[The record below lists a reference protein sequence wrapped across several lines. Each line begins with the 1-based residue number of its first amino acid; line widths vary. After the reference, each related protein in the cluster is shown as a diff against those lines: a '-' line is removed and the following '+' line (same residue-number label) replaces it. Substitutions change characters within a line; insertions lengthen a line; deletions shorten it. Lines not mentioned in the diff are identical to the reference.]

1 MKFHI
6 DSSVP
11 KKEKLLHSL
20 QNNKALQEALARQCL
35 YIHEHQI
42 LCTNDVRNHC
52 FKIKK
57 LSYYNF
63 VEFNSF
69 VLNKKIEA
77 YMPICIQD
85 IEYNEKLR
93 TRLFVR
99 HILSQKFFSAFGI
112 CSEQLIKQLQHVETL
127 QKAVDKIKEYVDS
140 YLNTVQIVSGRKM
153 LEDYT
158 FCKQRLL
165 LIIDMLSERIP
176 KQHSIEKYSI
186 PFLSKIN
193 KNVQKAVGAGAYS
206 RANCSLVPVYFTY
219 YGIRSKFTILYS
231 LCDIEA
237 GERLYHSVKEEEQV
251 KIKKNI
257 SKKWPW
263 ILQINM
269 KLFVPNELFYVPIL
283 YNGKIVNFFE
293 FVATQM
299 VLPKEKREK
308 LSFQLPNDLK
318 HHYTEHKLDTDKL
331 TPTYNLIQCV
341 EEKKTIRILRY
352 VNFNYLD
359 P

>member
-1 MKFHI
+1 MKFYI
-6 DSSVP
+6 DVSVP
-11 KKEKLLHSL
+11 KKEKLLNSL
-20 QNNKALQEALARQCL
+20 QNNEALQEALVRQCL

-42 LCTNDVRNHC
+42 LCTNDVRNNC

-57 LSYYNF
+57 LPYYNF
-63 VEFNSF
+63 VEFNTF

-77 YMPICIQD
+77 YMPICIQNV
-85 IEYNEKLR
+85 EYNEKLR
-93 TRLFVR
+93 VRLFVQ
-99 HILSQKFFSAFGI
+99 HILSQRFFSAFGI
-112 CSEQLIKQLQHVETL
+112 CSEQLIKQVQHVDTL
-127 QKAVDKIKEYVDS
+127 QKAVDKIKEYVDA
-140 YLNTVQIVSGRKM
+140 YLNTVLIVSGEKI
-153 LEDYT
+153 LENYT

-165 LIIDMLSERIP
+165 LMVDMLSERILEE
-176 KQHSIEKYSI
+176 HSIEKYSI
-186 PFLSKIN
+186 PFLSNIN
-193 KNVQKAVGAGAYS
+193 KNVQKAVGAT
-206 RANCSLVPVYFTY
+206 RANCILVPVHFTY
-219 YGIRSKFTILYS
+219 HGISSKFTILYS
-231 LCDIEA
+231 LCDIQA

-269 KLFVPNELFYVPIL
+269 KLFVPNELFYAPIL
-283 YNGKIVNFFE
+283 YNGKIVNLFE
-293 FVATQM
+293 FAAVQM

-308 LSFQLPNDLK
+308 LRFQLPNELK
-318 HHYTEHKLDTDKL
+318 HHYTEHELDTDKL
-331 TPTYNLIQCV
+331 TPTYNLLQCL